1 MPRLDQVL
9 ADRGLVASRSRGRD
23 AILRGHVFVD
33 GKAIASPAFDVGAG
47 AEIVIDDPAAGYVS
61 RAALKLIHALDHFGY
76 DPAGRVVLDIGAST
90 GGFSQVLIER
100 GAARVIAVDVGHGQ
114 MAPALAADPR
124 VQRIDGRN
132 ARDLTEADTGGP
144 VGAITSDVSFI
155 SQRLVLSPALALAE
169 AGAFGVILVKPQ
181 FEVGRGGV
189 GKGGI
194 VRDADAA
201 AKSADGVA
209 AWLAG
214 QPGWRVDGLV
224 PSPILGGDGNRE
236 FLIGC
241 RRTGPAHST
250 DAAKKG

>member
-9 ADRGLVASRSRGRD
+9 VDRGLVASRSRGRD
-23 AILRGHVFVD
+23 AILRGHVLVD
-33 GKAIASPAFDVGAG
+33 GKAIESPAFDVGAS

-76 DPAGRVVLDIGAST
+76 DPAGRVVLDLGAST
-90 GGFSQVLIER
+90 GGFTQVLIER
-100 GAARVIAVDVGHGQ
+100 GAARVVAIDVGHDQ

-124 VQRIDGRN
+124 VHRIDGRN

-155 SQRLVLSPALALAE
+155 SQRQVLPPALALAE

-181 FEVGRGGV
+181 FEVGRAGV

-194 VRDADAA
+194 VRDSAVAA
-201 AKSADGVA
+201 RSAEDLA

-214 QPGWRVDGLV
+214 QPGWTVDGIV
-224 PSPILGGDGNRE
+224 PSPIRGGDGNRE

-241 RRTGPAHST
+241 RRAVPGHST
-250 DAAKKG
+250 ARPKER